1 MARPGTPGRG
11 YRPPAPNGGN
21 GGGWLLIGGLVAALV
36 LVVALGSVALG
47 FATGGGSASP
57 TPRDAAVASP
67 SSSGQAAASAASA
80 SPAASATAMA
90 SPDASSAA
98 NEPDASVDPAPVPS
112 QSGGGALGDVA
123 IVPVTHFRTTLE
135 STTVKETAAA
145 LAGTS
150 KTFAGLELV
159 ESEADAVLAALGLE
173 RPPAAGKTL
182 VLAKDADALAADLAA
197 HRDRLAFLRA
207 DDIGPSVRALA
218 WGSARLFGVDAVTSA
233 DAWPLHATLPLAAQ
247 PFDPAATWTIVAG
260 GDIMLDRGVNLAV
273 RVRKKGVDF
282 PFDGG
287 TVDVTSRYCCSSMGW
302 DLPKTKKTG
311 NAGAVRSL
319 LQDADL
325 AIANFENPAPDA
337 WRYHTTGTV
346 FSAEPAKI
354 QGLADAG
361 IDWVSLAN
369 NHIRDAGA
377 NGILQTRKNLAKYG
391 LAFGGAGKDINEAR
405 APSYLE
411 VGGQK
416 VAILAYDTIAPSYW
430 ATSSKVGSAHMT
442 AAAVKADVARARAA
456 GADVVIVFPHWG
468 VEYKNT
474 ATKLQRD
481 LAHAAIDAGAD
492 MVIGSHSHWAGA
504 MEVYEGKPIWY
515 SLGNFVFDQT
525 WSEQTMEGLLLEL
538 TFNGD
543 HLVQARLQPHLIL
556 DRAQPNLLDGTDAKV
571 VLDRTWKGSGKL
583 LPW

>member
-11 YRPPAPNGGN
+11 YRPPRSTGDGSSRRTWIAV
-21 GGGWLLIGGLVAALV
+21 GGLVAALA
-36 LVVALGSVALG
+36 LVVVLGSGALGSIAGETTATPTPTNVAL
-47 FATGGGSASP
+47 ASGSPERSP
-57 TPRDAAVASP
+57 SEALASP
-67 SSSGQAAASAASA
+67 SVQGSGDPGSSDGPAPAPEASA
-80 SPAASATAMA
+80 SPSAG
-90 SPDASSAA
+90 
-98 NEPDASVDPAPVPS
+98 PVA
-112 QSGGGALGDVA
+112 GTDVGDVA
-123 IVPVTHFRTTLE
+123 IVPVTHFRTTLD
-135 STTVKETAAA
+135 STTAKETAAA

-150 KTFAGLELV
+150 KTYAGLELV
-159 ESEADAVLAALGLE
+159 ESEADAILAALGLE
-173 RPPAAGKTL
+173 RPAAGSKHL
-182 VLAKDADALAADLAA
+182 VLAADAADLVADLA
-197 HRDRLAFLRA
+197 VHRDRLAFLRA
-207 DDIGPSVRALA
+207 DEVGPGVRALA
-218 WGSARLFGVDAVTSA
+218 WGSARLFGVDAVDAAS
-233 DAWPLHATLPLAAQ
+233 AWPLWASMPLAAQ

-273 RVRKKGVDF
+273 RVQKKGVDF

-302 DLPKTKKTG
+302 DLPKTKRTG
-311 NAGAVRSL
+311 DAGAVRSL
-319 LQDADL
+319 LKDADL

-354 QGLADAG
+354 AGLRDAG

-377 NGILQTRKNLAKYG
+377 NGILQTRKNLTKDG
-391 LAFGGAGKDINEAR
+391 IAFGGAGKDIQEAR

-430 ATSSKVGSAHMT
+430 ATSTKVGSAHMT
-442 AAAVKADVARARAA
+442 ATAVKADVAKARAA

-468 VEYKNT
+468 IEYKNT

-538 TFNGD
+538 TFSGD
-543 HLVQARLQPHLIL
+543 HLVQAWLRPHLIL
-556 DRAQPNLLDGTDAKV
+556 DRAQPNLLEGPDAKV